1 MALLPATVMTP
12 ESIIVPITLEALV
25 ASPFL
30 PLALSIA
37 QPKETLPFTLS
48 SERIPIPIPI
58 PIPVTVLII
67 VAIKPLRFGLR
78 SAYDAGAGYESYC

>member
-1 MALLPATVMTP
+1 M
-12 ESIIVPITLEALV
+12 LEAMV

-48 SERIPIPIPI
+48 PELFL
-58 PIPVTVLII
+58 PVTVLII
-67 VAIKPLRFGLR
+67 VAIIPLRFGLR
-78 SAYDAGAGYESYC
+78 PAGDAGEGYESYG

>member
-12 ESIIVPITLEALV
+12 VSIIVPVTLEALV

-30 PLALSIA
+30 SLALSIA

-48 SERIPIPIPI
+48 SERIL
-58 PIPVTVLII
+58 PVTVLII
-67 VAIKPLRFGLR
+67 VAIIPLRFGLR
-78 SAYDAGAGYESYC
+78 SACDAGAGYESYG